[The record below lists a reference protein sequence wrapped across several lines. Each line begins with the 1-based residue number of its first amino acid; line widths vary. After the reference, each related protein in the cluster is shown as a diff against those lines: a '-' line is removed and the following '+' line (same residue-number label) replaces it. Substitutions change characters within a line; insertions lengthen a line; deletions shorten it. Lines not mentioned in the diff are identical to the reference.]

1 MGRFTIPACLL
12 RVTLSR
18 KYTIMKS
25 KKRSTKKQKKEE
37 TATRDPLIKALNKV
51 LSNIQKGEDQKH

>member
-1 MGRFTIPACLL
+1 MGRFTIPNLLL

-18 KYTIMKS
+18 RSTIMKN

-37 TATRDPLIKALNKV
+37 TVTPDPLIKALNKV
-51 LSNIQKGEDQKH
+51 LSNVQKDEDLKH